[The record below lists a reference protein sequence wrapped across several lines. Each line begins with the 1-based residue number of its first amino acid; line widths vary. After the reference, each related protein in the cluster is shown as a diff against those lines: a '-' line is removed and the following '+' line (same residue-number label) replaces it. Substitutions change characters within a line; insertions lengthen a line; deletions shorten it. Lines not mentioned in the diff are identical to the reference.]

1 MMNLRDLRG
10 GDCCSSQ
17 DDCCRRCDRHA
28 ETSAN
33 GAVRDGARGDT
44 CDAGRAASMKRVVF
58 VGNPNVGKS
67 SMFNALL
74 GARTRTMNAP
84 GTTVSITCGQYRYKS
99 ANDAPHTQLWQFL
112 DTPGTY
118 SLLPMSPDEQVAV
131 DALIGASGMPA
142 PDLAVVVLDATA
154 LSRSLYL
161 LSMVT
166 ELGLPTVIA
175 LTMNDLALR
184 NGHGVDAQRLSR
196 LLDGM
201 PVIAVDGRTG
211 DGGEALADAI
221 AVGFRGTPIPSGLT
235 AWSAITADADG
246 HTVDDLRSWA
256 ESRADA
262 RLDWTAGILRRLD
275 VHDDGRVT
283 LSDRIDGML
292 LHPVVGVIVFLAVL
306 FTVFQ
311 ATTTLASPMQDWID
325 VAFRG
330 WCTSGLDWLLGLFG
344 AAWRGGWV
352 RSLLVDGVLDGVITV
367 LTFIPVMGIMF
378 LLLSILEDSGYMAR
392 AAFVMDRAM
401 RALGLDGRAFLPII
415 VGFGCNLPALAATR
429 TLPDSRQRVLTG
441 MLVPFAACSARLS
454 VFLVLAH
461 AFFPKYAGLVVFL
474 MYVVSVMIILLV
486 GVMLRH
492 TMFRGLEPEPLMLAL
507 PSYQCPRALQ
517 LVRSVLLRLWGF
529 VRGASVIIISMIMAL
544 WLLQGIPMTA
554 GAGGFA
560 HVDDVHDS
568 AYGMLADAVA
578 PVFAPAGFDDWHAS
592 AALITGFVAKEVV
605 IGSMS
610 QSYHADE
617 PDAAA
622 AQQGTEGTLGQ
633 KLRASFDRSSHGH
646 GRAAAIAFLLFT
658 LAYTPCLATVAE
670 MRRQFGTKVAAQ
682 SVMLSLAVAYAI
694 AVIAFQA
701 LRLVW

>member
-1 MMNLRDLRG
+1 MG
-10 GDCCSSQ
+10 GDSGNMGNV
-17 DDCCRRCDRHA
+17 
-28 ETSAN
+28 EN
-33 GAVRDGARGDT
+33 V
-44 CDAGRAASMKRVVF
+44 KRVVF

-99 ANDAPHTQLWQFL
+99 SKTTKNPQNWQFV

-118 SLLPMSPDEQVAV
+118 SLSPMSPDEQVAV
-131 DALIGASGMPA
+131 DALTGASGMPV

-161 LSMVT
+161 LSMVV
-166 ELGLPTVIA
+166 ELGLPTVVA
-175 LTMNDLALR
+175 LTMNDLAVR
-184 NGHGVDAQRLSR
+184 NGCGVDAERLSH

-201 PVIAVDGRTG
+201 PVVAIDGRTG
-211 DGGEALADAI
+211 NGGKALADAI
-221 AVGFRGTPIPSGLT
+221 AASFEGTPVPHGLT
-235 AWSAITADADG
+235 ALPTATADADMKTADG
-246 HTVDDLRSWA
+246 LSVWA

-262 RLDWTAGILRRLD
+262 RLDWTAGILRGLD
-275 VHDDGRVT
+275 MHAVDHVT
-283 LSDRIDGML
+283 LSDRIDRVL
-292 LHPVVGVIVFLAVL
+292 LHPVIGVLVFLAVL
-306 FTVFQ
+306 FVVFQ

-325 VAFRG
+325 VTFRG
-330 WCTSGLDWLLGLFG
+330 WCADGLDLLLGLFG
-344 AAWRGGWV
+344 PSVNGGWL
-352 RSLLVDGVLDGVITV
+352 RSLLVDGLLDGVVTV

-429 TLPDSRQRVLTG
+429 TLSDSRQRVLTG

-474 MYVVSVMIILLV
+474 MYVASVMVILLV
-486 GVMLRH
+486 GVLLRH

-507 PSYQCPRALQ
+507 PAYQCPRALQ
-517 LVRSVLLRLWGF
+517 LARSVLLRLWGF
-529 VRGASVIIISMIMAL
+529 IRGASVIIISMITAL
-544 WLLQGIPMTA
+544 WLLQGIPVTA
-554 GAGGFA
+554 NAGGFA

-568 AYGMLADAVA
+568 AYGVLADAVA

-605 IGSMS
+605 VGSMS

-617 PDAAA
+617 PDDAAS
-622 AQQGTEGTLGQ
+622 QQAGEGTLGQ
-633 KLRASFDRSSHGH
+633 KLRASFDQSSHGH
-646 GRAAAIAFLLFT
+646 GKAAAIAFLLFT

-670 MRRQFGTKVAAQ
+670 MRRQFGTKVAAR
-682 SVMLSLAVAYAI
+682 SVLLSLAVAYVIAI
-694 AVIAFQA
+694 IAFQT
-701 LRLVW
+701 LRLIW

>member
-1 MMNLRDLRG
+1 M
-10 GDCCSSQ
+10 
-17 DDCCRRCDRHA
+17 
-28 ETSAN
+28 
-33 GAVRDGARGDT
+33 
-44 CDAGRAASMKRVVF
+44 
-58 VGNPNVGKS
+58 
-67 SMFNALL
+67 
-74 GARTRTMNAP
+74 AP
-84 GTTVSITCGQYRYKS
+84 CV
-99 ANDAPHTQLWQFL
+99 
-112 DTPGTY
+112 
-118 SLLPMSPDEQVAV
+118 
-131 DALIGASGMPA
+131 
-142 PDLAVVVLDATA
+142 TA
-154 LSRSLYL
+154 LAA
-161 LSMVT
+161 T
-166 ELGLPTVIA
+166 PA
-175 LTMNDLALR
+175 
-184 NGHGVDAQRLSR
+184 
-196 LLDGM
+196 M

-262 RLDWTAGILRRLD
+262 RLDWTAGVLRRLD

-325 VAFRG
+325 VTFRG

-461 AFFPKYAGLVVFL
+461 AFFSKYAGLVVFL

-568 AYGMLADAVA
+568 AYGVLADAVA

>member
-1 MMNLRDLRG
+1 MG
-10 GDCCSSQ
+10 GDSGNMGNV
-17 DDCCRRCDRHA
+17 
-28 ETSAN
+28 EN
-33 GAVRDGARGDT
+33 V
-44 CDAGRAASMKRVVF
+44 KRVVF

-84 GTTVSITCGQYRYKS
+84 GTTVSITCGQYHYEKPKT
-99 ANDAPHTQLWQFL
+99 AGNAQNWQFV

-118 SLLPMSPDEQVAV
+118 SLVPMSPDEQVAV
-131 DALIGASGMPA
+131 DALIGMSGMPV

-161 LSMVT
+161 LSMVV
-166 ELGLPTVIA
+166 ELGLPTVVA
-175 LTMNDLALR
+175 LTMNDLAVR
-184 NGHGVDAQRLSR
+184 NGCGVDAERLSH

-201 PVIAVDGRTG
+201 PVVAIDGRTG
-211 DGGEALADAI
+211 DGGKALADAI
-221 AVGFRGTPIPSGLT
+221 ATSFEGTPVPHGLT
-235 AWSAITADADG
+235 ALPTAIADAGMKTADG
-246 HTVDDLRSWA
+246 LSVWA

-262 RLDWTAGILRRLD
+262 RLDWTAGILRGLD
-275 VHDDGRVT
+275 MHAVDHVT
-283 LSDRIDGML
+283 LSDRIDRVL
-292 LHPVVGVIVFLAVL
+292 LHPVIGVLVFLAVL
-306 FTVFQ
+306 FVVFQ

-325 VAFRG
+325 VTFRG
-330 WCTSGLDWLLGLFG
+330 WCTDGLDLLLGLFG
-344 AAWRGGWV
+344 PSVSGGWL
-352 RSLLVDGVLDGVITV
+352 RSLLVDGLLDGVVTV

-429 TLPDSRQRVLTG
+429 TLSDSRQRVLTG

-474 MYVVSVMIILLV
+474 MYVASVMVILLV
-486 GVMLRH
+486 GVLLRH

-507 PSYQCPRALQ
+507 PAYQCPRALQ
-517 LVRSVLLRLWGF
+517 LARSVLLRLWGF
-529 VRGASVIIISMIMAL
+529 IRGASVIIISMITAL
-544 WLLQGIPMTA
+544 WLLQGIPVTA
-554 GAGGFA
+554 NAGGFA

-568 AYGMLADAVA
+568 AYGVLADAVA

-605 IGSMS
+605 VGSMS

-617 PDAAA
+617 PDDATS
-622 AQQGTEGTLGQ
+622 QQAGEGTLGQ
-633 KLRASFDRSSHGH
+633 KLRASFDQSSHGH
-646 GRAAAIAFLLFT
+646 GKAAAIAFLLFT

-670 MRRQFGTKVAAQ
+670 MRRQFGTKVAAR
-682 SVMLSLAVAYAI
+682 SVLLSLAVAYVIAI
-694 AVIAFQA
+694 IAFQT
-701 LRLVW
+701 LRLIW

>member
-1 MMNLRDLRG
+1 M
-10 GDCCSSQ
+10 
-17 DDCCRRCDRHA
+17 
-28 ETSAN
+28 SAN
-33 GAVRDGARGDT
+33 DGTHGNARNDGIGNDEMT
-44 CDAGRAASMKRVVF
+44 RRVVF

-84 GTTVSITCGQYRYKS
+84 GTTVSITCGQYHYEKPKT
-99 ANDAPHTQLWQFL
+99 AGNAQNWQFV

-118 SLLPMSPDEQVAV
+118 SLAPMSPDEQVAV
-131 DALIGASGMPA
+131 NALTGMSGMPV

-161 LSMVT
+161 LSMVV
-166 ELGLPTVIA
+166 ELGLPTVVA
-175 LTMNDLALR
+175 LTMNDLAVR
-184 NGHGVDAQRLSR
+184 NGCGVDAERLSH

-201 PVIAVDGRTG
+201 PVVAIDGRTG
-211 DGGEALADAI
+211 DGGKALADAI
-221 AVGFRGTPIPSGLT
+221 AASFEGTPVPHGLT
-235 AWSAITADADG
+235 ALPTVTADADMKTADG
-246 HTVDDLRSWA
+246 LSAWA

-262 RLDWTAGILRRLD
+262 RLDWTAGILRGLD
-275 VHDDGRVT
+275 MHAVDHVT
-283 LSDRIDGML
+283 LSNRIDRVL
-292 LHPVVGVIVFLAVL
+292 LHPVIGVLVFLAVL
-306 FTVFQ
+306 FVVFQ

-330 WCTSGLDWLLGLFG
+330 WCTDGLDLLLGLFG
-344 AAWRGGWV
+344 PSVSGGWL
-352 RSLLVDGVLDGVITV
+352 RSLLVDGLLDGVVTV

-429 TLPDSRQRVLTG
+429 TLSDSRQRVLTG

-474 MYVVSVMIILLV
+474 MYVASVMVILLV
-486 GVMLRH
+486 GVLLRH

-507 PSYQCPRALQ
+507 PAYQCPRALQ
-517 LVRSVLLRLWGF
+517 LARSVLLRLWGF
-529 VRGASVIIISMIMAL
+529 IRGASVIIISMITAL
-544 WLLQGIPMTA
+544 WLLQGIPVTA
-554 GAGGFA
+554 NAGGFA

-568 AYGMLADAVA
+568 AYGVLADAVA

-605 IGSMS
+605 VGSMS

-617 PDAAA
+617 PDDAAS
-622 AQQGTEGTLGQ
+622 QQAGEGTLGQ
-633 KLRASFDRSSHGH
+633 KLRASFDQSSHGH
-646 GRAAAIAFLLFT
+646 GKAAAIAFLLFT

-670 MRRQFGTKVAAQ
+670 MRRQFGTKVAAR
-682 SVMLSLAVAYAI
+682 SVLLSLAVAYVIAI
-694 AVIAFQA
+694 IAFQT
-701 LRLVW
+701 LRLIW

>member
-1 MMNLRDLRG
+1 MG
-10 GDCCSSQ
+10 GDSGNMGNV
-17 DDCCRRCDRHA
+17 
-28 ETSAN
+28 EN
-33 GAVRDGARGDT
+33 V
-44 CDAGRAASMKRVVF
+44 KRVVF

-84 GTTVSITCGQYRYKS
+84 GTTVSITCGQYHYEKPKT
-99 ANDAPHTQLWQFL
+99 AGNAQNWQFV

-118 SLLPMSPDEQVAV
+118 SLAPMSPDEQVAV
-131 DALIGASGMPA
+131 NALTGMSGMPV

-161 LSMVT
+161 LSMVV
-166 ELGLPTVIA
+166 ELGLPTVVA
-175 LTMNDLALR
+175 LTMNDLAVR
-184 NGHGVDAQRLSR
+184 NGCGVDAERLSH

-201 PVIAVDGRTG
+201 PVVAIDGRTG
-211 DGGEALADAI
+211 NGGKALADAI
-221 AVGFRGTPIPSGLT
+221 AASFEGTPVPHGLT
-235 AWSAITADADG
+235 ALPTATADADMKTADG
-246 HTVDDLRSWA
+246 LSVWA

-262 RLDWTAGILRRLD
+262 RLDWTAGILRGLD
-275 VHDDGRVT
+275 MHAVDHVT
-283 LSDRIDGML
+283 LSDRIDRVL
-292 LHPVVGVIVFLAVL
+292 LHPVIGVLVFLAVL
-306 FTVFQ
+306 FVVFQ

-325 VAFRG
+325 VTFRG
-330 WCTSGLDWLLGLFG
+330 WCTDGLDLLLGLFG
-344 AAWRGGWV
+344 PSVSGGWL
-352 RSLLVDGVLDGVITV
+352 RSLLVDGLLDGVVTV

-429 TLPDSRQRVLTG
+429 TLSDSRQRVLTG

-474 MYVVSVMIILLV
+474 MYVASVMVVLLV
-486 GVMLRH
+486 GVLLRH

-507 PSYQCPRALQ
+507 PAYQCPRALQ
-517 LVRSVLLRLWGF
+517 LARSVLLRLWGF
-529 VRGASVIIISMIMAL
+529 IRGASVIIISMITAL
-544 WLLQGIPMTA
+544 WLLQGIPVTA
-554 GAGGFA
+554 NAGGFA

-568 AYGMLADAVA
+568 AYGVLADAVA

-605 IGSMS
+605 VGSMS

-617 PDAAA
+617 PDDAAS
-622 AQQGTEGTLGQ
+622 QQAGEGTLGQ
-633 KLRASFDRSSHGH
+633 KLRASFDQSSHGH
-646 GRAAAIAFLLFT
+646 GKAAAIAFLLFT

-670 MRRQFGTKVAAQ
+670 MRRQFGTKVAAR
-682 SVMLSLAVAYAI
+682 SVLLSLAVAYVIAI
-694 AVIAFQA
+694 IAFQT

>member
-1 MMNLRDLRG
+1 MG
-10 GDCCSSQ
+10 GDSGNMGNV
-17 DDCCRRCDRHA
+17 
-28 ETSAN
+28 EN
-33 GAVRDGARGDT
+33 V
-44 CDAGRAASMKRVVF
+44 KRVVF

-84 GTTVSITCGQYRYKS
+84 GTTVSITCGQYHYEKPKT
-99 ANDAPHTQLWQFL
+99 AGNAQNWQFV

-118 SLLPMSPDEQVAV
+118 SLVPMSPDEQVAV
-131 DALIGASGMPA
+131 DALIGMSGMPV

-161 LSMVT
+161 LSMVV
-166 ELGLPTVIA
+166 ELGLPTVVA
-175 LTMNDLALR
+175 LTMNDLAVR
-184 NGHGVDAQRLSR
+184 NGCGVDAERLSH

-201 PVIAVDGRTG
+201 PVVAIDGRTG
-211 DGGEALADAI
+211 DGGKALADAI
-221 AVGFRGTPIPSGLT
+221 ATSFEGTPVPHGLT
-235 AWSAITADADG
+235 ALPTAIADADMKTADG
-246 HTVDDLRSWA
+246 LSVWA

-262 RLDWTAGILRRLD
+262 RLDWTAGILRGLD
-275 VHDDGRVT
+275 MHAVDHVT
-283 LSDRIDGML
+283 LSDRIDRVL
-292 LHPVVGVIVFLAVL
+292 LHPVIGVLVFLAVL
-306 FTVFQ
+306 FVVFQ

-325 VAFRG
+325 VTFRG
-330 WCTSGLDWLLGLFG
+330 WCTDGLDLLLGLFG
-344 AAWRGGWV
+344 PSVSGGWL
-352 RSLLVDGVLDGVITV
+352 RSLLVDGLLDGVVTV

-429 TLPDSRQRVLTG
+429 TLSDSRQRVLTG

-474 MYVVSVMIILLV
+474 MYVASVMVILLV
-486 GVMLRH
+486 GVLLRH

-507 PSYQCPRALQ
+507 PAYQCPRALQ
-517 LVRSVLLRLWGF
+517 LARSVLLRLWGF
-529 VRGASVIIISMIMAL
+529 IRGASVIIISMITAL
-544 WLLQGIPMTA
+544 WLLQGIPVTA
-554 GAGGFA
+554 NAGGFA

-568 AYGMLADAVA
+568 AYGVLADAVA

-605 IGSMS
+605 VGSMS

-617 PDAAA
+617 PDDATS
-622 AQQGTEGTLGQ
+622 QQAGEGTLGQ
-633 KLRASFDRSSHGH
+633 KLRASFDQSSHGH
-646 GRAAAIAFLLFT
+646 GKAAAIAFLLFT

-670 MRRQFGTKVAAQ
+670 MRRQFGTKVAAR
-682 SVMLSLAVAYAI
+682 SVLLSLAVAYVIAI
-694 AVIAFQA
+694 IAFQT
-701 LRLVW
+701 LRLIW

>member
-1 MMNLRDLRG
+1 MG
-10 GDCCSSQ
+10 GDSGNMGNV
-17 DDCCRRCDRHA
+17 
-28 ETSAN
+28 EN
-33 GAVRDGARGDT
+33 V
-44 CDAGRAASMKRVVF
+44 KRVVF

-99 ANDAPHTQLWQFL
+99 SKTTKNPQNWQFV

-118 SLLPMSPDEQVAV
+118 SLSPMSPDEQVAV
-131 DALIGASGMPA
+131 DALTGASGMPV

-161 LSMVT
+161 LSMVV
-166 ELGLPTVIA
+166 ELGLPTVVA
-175 LTMNDLALR
+175 LTMNDLAVR
-184 NGHGVDAQRLSR
+184 NGCGVDAERLSH

-201 PVIAVDGRTG
+201 PVVAIDGRTG
-211 DGGEALADAI
+211 NGGKALADAI
-221 AVGFRGTPIPSGLT
+221 AASFEGTPVPHGLT
-235 AWSAITADADG
+235 ALPTATADADMKTADG
-246 HTVDDLRSWA
+246 LSVWA

-262 RLDWTAGILRRLD
+262 RLDWTAGILRGLD
-275 VHDDGRVT
+275 MHAVDHVT
-283 LSDRIDGML
+283 LSDRIDRVL
-292 LHPVVGVIVFLAVL
+292 LHPVIGVLVFLAVL
-306 FTVFQ
+306 FVVFQ

-325 VAFRG
+325 VTFRG
-330 WCTSGLDWLLGLFG
+330 WCADGLDLLLGLFG
-344 AAWRGGWV
+344 PSVSGGWL
-352 RSLLVDGVLDGVITV
+352 RSLLVDGLLDGVVTV

-429 TLPDSRQRVLTG
+429 TLSDSRQRVLTG

-474 MYVVSVMIILLV
+474 MYVASVMVILLV
-486 GVMLRH
+486 GVLLRH

-507 PSYQCPRALQ
+507 PAYQCPRALQ
-517 LVRSVLLRLWGF
+517 LARSVLLRLWGF
-529 VRGASVIIISMIMAL
+529 IRGASVIIISMITAL
-544 WLLQGIPMTA
+544 WLLQGIPVTA
-554 GAGGFA
+554 NAGGFA

-568 AYGMLADAVA
+568 AYGVLADAVA

-605 IGSMS
+605 VGSMS

-617 PDAAA
+617 PDDAAS
-622 AQQGTEGTLGQ
+622 QQAGEGTLGQ
-633 KLRASFDRSSHGH
+633 KLRASFDQSSHGH
-646 GRAAAIAFLLFT
+646 GKASAIAFLLFT

-670 MRRQFGTKVAAQ
+670 MRRQFGTKVAAR
-682 SVMLSLAVAYAI
+682 SVLLSLAVAYVIAI
-694 AVIAFQA
+694 IAFQT
-701 LRLVW
+701 LRLIW

>member
-1 MMNLRDLRG
+1 MG
-10 GDCCSSQ
+10 GDSGNMGNV
-17 DDCCRRCDRHA
+17 
-28 ETSAN
+28 EN
-33 GAVRDGARGDT
+33 V
-44 CDAGRAASMKRVVF
+44 KRVVF

-84 GTTVSITCGQYRYKS
+84 GTTVSITCGQYHYEKPKT
-99 ANDAPHTQLWQFL
+99 AGNAQNWQFV

-118 SLLPMSPDEQVAV
+118 SLAPMSPDEQVAV
-131 DALIGASGMPA
+131 DALIGMSGMPV

-161 LSMVT
+161 LSMVV
-166 ELGLPTVIA
+166 ELGLPTVVA
-175 LTMNDLALR
+175 LTMNDLAVR
-184 NGHGVDAQRLSR
+184 NGCGVDAERLSH

-201 PVIAVDGRTG
+201 PVVAIDGRTG
-211 DGGEALADAI
+211 NGGKALADAI
-221 AVGFRGTPIPSGLT
+221 AASFEGTPVPHGLT
-235 AWSAITADADG
+235 ALPTVTADADMKTADG
-246 HTVDDLRSWA
+246 LSVWA

-262 RLDWTAGILRRLD
+262 RLDWTAGILRGLD
-275 VHDDGRVT
+275 MHAVDHVT
-283 LSDRIDGML
+283 LSDRIDRVL
-292 LHPVVGVIVFLAVL
+292 LHPVIGVLVFLAVL
-306 FTVFQ
+306 FVVFQ

-325 VAFRG
+325 VTFRG
-330 WCTSGLDWLLGLFG
+330 WCTDGLDLLLGLFG
-344 AAWRGGWV
+344 PSVSGGWL
-352 RSLLVDGVLDGVITV
+352 RSLLVDGLLDGVVTV

-429 TLPDSRQRVLTG
+429 TLSDSRQRVLTG

-474 MYVVSVMIILLV
+474 MYVASVMVILLV
-486 GVMLRH
+486 GVLLRH

-507 PSYQCPRALQ
+507 PAYQCPRALQ
-517 LVRSVLLRLWGF
+517 LARSVLLRLWGF
-529 VRGASVIIISMIMAL
+529 IRGASVIIISMITAL
-544 WLLQGIPMTA
+544 WLLQGIPVTA
-554 GAGGFA
+554 NAGGFA

-568 AYGMLADAVA
+568 AYGVLADAVA

-605 IGSMS
+605 VGSMS

-617 PDAAA
+617 PDDAAS
-622 AQQGTEGTLGQ
+622 QQAGEGTLGQ
-633 KLRASFDRSSHGH
+633 KLRASFDQSSHGH
-646 GRAAAIAFLLFT
+646 GKAAAIAFLLFT

-670 MRRQFGTKVAAQ
+670 MRRQFGTKVAAR
-682 SVMLSLAVAYAI
+682 SVLLSLAVAYVIAI
-694 AVIAFQA
+694 IAFQT
-701 LRLVW
+701 LRLIW

>member
-1 MMNLRDLRG
+1 MG
-10 GDCCSSQ
+10 GDSGNMGNV
-17 DDCCRRCDRHA
+17 
-28 ETSAN
+28 EN
-33 GAVRDGARGDT
+33 V
-44 CDAGRAASMKRVVF
+44 KRVVF

-84 GTTVSITCGQYRYKS
+84 GTTVSITCGQYHYEKPKT
-99 ANDAPHTQLWQFL
+99 AGNAQNWQFV

-118 SLLPMSPDEQVAV
+118 SLAPMSPDEQVAV
-131 DALIGASGMPA
+131 NALTGMSGMPV

-161 LSMVT
+161 LSMVV
-166 ELGLPTVIA
+166 ELGLPTVVA
-175 LTMNDLALR
+175 LTMNDLAVR
-184 NGHGVDAQRLSR
+184 NGCGVDAERLSH

-201 PVIAVDGRTG
+201 PVVAIDGRTG
-211 DGGEALADAI
+211 DGGKALADAI
-221 AVGFRGTPIPSGLT
+221 AASFEGTPVPHGLT
-235 AWSAITADADG
+235 ALPTATADADMKTADG
-246 HTVDDLRSWA
+246 LSVWA

-262 RLDWTAGILRRLD
+262 RLDWTAGILRGLD
-275 VHDDGRVT
+275 MHAVDHVT
-283 LSDRIDGML
+283 LSDRIDRVL
-292 LHPVVGVIVFLAVL
+292 LHPVIGVLVFLAVL
-306 FTVFQ
+306 FVVFQ

-325 VAFRG
+325 VTFRG
-330 WCTSGLDWLLGLFG
+330 WCADGLDLLLGLFG
-344 AAWRGGWV
+344 PSVSGGWL
-352 RSLLVDGVLDGVITV
+352 RSLLVDGLLDGVVTV

-429 TLPDSRQRVLTG
+429 TLSDSRQRVLTG

-474 MYVVSVMIILLV
+474 MYVASVMVILLV
-486 GVMLRH
+486 GVLLRH

-507 PSYQCPRALQ
+507 PAYQCPRALQ
-517 LVRSVLLRLWGF
+517 LARSVLRLWGF
-529 VRGASVIIISMIMAL
+529 IRGASVIIISMITAL
-544 WLLQGIPMTA
+544 WLLQGIPVTA
-554 GAGGFA
+554 NAGGFA

-568 AYGMLADAVA
+568 AYGVLADAVA

-605 IGSMS
+605 VGSMS

-617 PDAAA
+617 PDDAAS
-622 AQQGTEGTLGQ
+622 QQAGEGTLGQ
-633 KLRASFDRSSHGH
+633 KLRASFDQSSHGH
-646 GRAAAIAFLLFT
+646 GKASAIAFLLFT

-670 MRRQFGTKVAAQ
+670 MRRQFGTKVAAR
-682 SVMLSLAVAYAI
+682 SVLLSLAVAYVIAI
-694 AVIAFQA
+694 IAFQT
-701 LRLVW
+701 LRLMW

>member
-1 MMNLRDLRG
+1 MG
-10 GDCCSSQ
+10 GDSGNMGNV
-17 DDCCRRCDRHA
+17 
-28 ETSAN
+28 EN
-33 GAVRDGARGDT
+33 V
-44 CDAGRAASMKRVVF
+44 KRVVF

-84 GTTVSITCGQYRYKS
+84 GTTVSITCGQYHYEKPKT
-99 ANDAPHTQLWQFL
+99 AGNAQNWQFV

-118 SLLPMSPDEQVAV
+118 SLAPMSPDEQVAV
-131 DALIGASGMPA
+131 NALTGMSGMPV

-161 LSMVT
+161 LSMVV
-166 ELGLPTVIA
+166 ELGLPTVVA
-175 LTMNDLALR
+175 LTMNDLAVR
-184 NGHGVDAQRLSR
+184 NGCGVDAERLSH

-201 PVIAVDGRTG
+201 PVVAIDGRTG
-211 DGGEALADAI
+211 DGGKALADAI
-221 AVGFRGTPIPSGLT
+221 AASFEGTPVPHGLT
-235 AWSAITADADG
+235 ALPTATADAGMKTADG
-246 HTVDDLRSWA
+246 LSVWA

-262 RLDWTAGILRRLD
+262 RLDWTAGILRGLD
-275 VHDDGRVT
+275 MHAVDHVT
-283 LSDRIDGML
+283 LSDRIDRVL
-292 LHPVVGVIVFLAVL
+292 LHPVIGVLVFLAVL
-306 FTVFQ
+306 FVVFQ

-325 VAFRG
+325 VTFRG
-330 WCTSGLDWLLGLFG
+330 WCADGLDLLLGLFG
-344 AAWRGGWV
+344 PSVSGGWL
-352 RSLLVDGVLDGVITV
+352 RSLLVDGLLDGVVTV

-429 TLPDSRQRVLTG
+429 TLSDSRQRVLTG

-474 MYVVSVMIILLV
+474 MYVASVMVILLV
-486 GVMLRH
+486 GVLLRH

-507 PSYQCPRALQ
+507 PAYQCPRALQ
-517 LVRSVLLRLWGF
+517 LARSVLLRLWGF
-529 VRGASVIIISMIMAL
+529 IRGASVIIISMITAL
-544 WLLQGIPMTA
+544 WLLQGIPVTA
-554 GAGGFA
+554 NAGGFA

-568 AYGMLADAVA
+568 AYGVLADAVA

-605 IGSMS
+605 VGSMS

-617 PDAAA
+617 PDDAAS
-622 AQQGTEGTLGQ
+622 QQAGEGTLGQ
-633 KLRASFDRSSHGH
+633 KLRASFDQSSHGH
-646 GRAAAIAFLLFT
+646 GKAAAIAFLLFT

-670 MRRQFGTKVAAQ
+670 MRRQFGTKVAAR
-682 SVMLSLAVAYAI
+682 SVLLSLAVAYVIAI
-694 AVIAFQA
+694 IAFQT
-701 LRLVW
+701 LRLMW